1 MRVIVASPVWSLNG
15 VNVFAANLVRGLNAA
30 GAEAHLLLTW
40 PEMPDPKPMPL
51 PADLPVA
58 RLPVAADASWSVRW
72 RAMIGYL
79 EAHAPCVYLPNYDF
93 WHSCVCPVLPR
104 SVAVVGIVHSDDPQ
118 HYEHVSRLGRYWDA
132 IVAVSPAIATQV
144 TAAHPDLASRLTVI
158 PYGVEAPEQPPVRQA
173 DQGAALNVVYH
184 GVLKQSQ
191 KRILDLPRI
200 IEILHE
206 WGVPVRLTL
215 VGAGPE
221 QAELQ
226 AAAQGLI
233 TGGELR
239 LLPTL
244 PHAAIP
250 PILAESDVFILTSEF
265 EGLPHALLEAM
276 AWGCVPVVTDIRSG
290 IPELIR
296 DGVNGCRVAVGDLH
310 GFAERLALLQ
320 RDPVLKVRLSREA
333 ARSVREGGYRLQEMT
348 DRYITLLGR
357 VLGAA
362 KVGAYRRPRGR
373 MAPPLW
379 LPWTGYLP
387 APVRRITRRFWG
399 RKE

>member
-15 VNVFAANLVRGLNAA
+15 VNVFAANLVRGLRAA
-30 GAEAHLLLTW
+30 GVEAHLLLTW
-40 PEMPDPKPMPL
+40 PEMADPKPMPL

-58 RLPVAADASWSVRW
+58 RLPVDADASWPVRW
-72 RAMIGYL
+72 RAMIRYL

-104 SVAVVGIVHSDDPQ
+104 SVVTVGIVHSDDPQ
-118 HYEHVSRLGRYWDA
+118 HYEHVARLGRYWDHV
-132 IVAVSPAIATQV
+132 VAVSPAIAVQV
-144 TAAHPDLASRLTVI
+144 TAAHPDLAPRLTVI
-158 PYGVEAPEQPPVRQA
+158 PYGVEAPDQPPVRQA
-173 DQGAALNVVYH
+173 DQDATLKVIYH

-200 IEILHE
+200 IEILRG
-206 WGVPVRLTL
+206 WDVPVRLTL

-233 TGGELR
+233 AGGQMR

-244 PHAAIP
+244 PQAAIP
-250 PILAESDVFILTSEF
+250 PLLAESDAFILTSEF
-265 EGLPHALLEAM
+265 EGLPNALLEAM
-276 AWGCVPVVTDIRSG
+276 GWGCVPVVSDIRSG

-320 RDPVLKVRLSREA
+320 RDPALRARLSREA
-333 ARSVREGGYRLQEMT
+333 ARTVRDEGYRLQDMI
-348 DRYITLLGR
+348 DRYVTLLGQ
-357 VLGAA
+357 VLDTTEIGS
-362 KVGAYRRPRGR
+362 YRRPRGR
-373 MAPPLW
+373 MKPPPW
-379 LPWTGYLP
+379 LSWAGYLP
-387 APVRRITRRFWG
+387 APVRRMARRMQG
-399 RKE
+399 QEA